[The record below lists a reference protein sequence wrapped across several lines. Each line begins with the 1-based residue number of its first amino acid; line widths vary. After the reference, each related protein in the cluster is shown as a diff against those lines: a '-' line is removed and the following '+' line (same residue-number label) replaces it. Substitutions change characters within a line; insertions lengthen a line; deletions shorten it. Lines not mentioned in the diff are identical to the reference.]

1 MRYQKGS
8 SLMADLLTKPI
19 TQVGSWKRFWAFLA
33 FWLSDECKGAVY
45 EAEDIRVNEVRESE
59 TERLEKTNAVKLQVA
74 KIGSVLG
81 LVESARSFGS
91 ERRMVSI
98 LCFVLAI
105 LFVHFLVEL
114 KQRMNVDLLQPVS
127 DI

>member
-1 MRYQKGS
+1 M
-8 SLMADLLTKPI
+8 
-19 TQVGSWKRFWAFLA
+19 
-33 FWLSDECKGAVY
+33 
-45 EAEDIRVNEVRESE
+45 NEVRESE

-81 LVESARSFGS
+81 LVESARPFGS

-105 LFVHFLVEL
+105 LLVYFLVEL